1 MASPPMATDADLDR
15 VVVVAAG
22 GVVGVG
28 LAAAP
33 RRLGVPAHLRS
44 PRVAAEPLVLGASIA
59 TSRYFVI
66 SGILFKVLLRYLSE
80 EHRRSRAEGQ
90 KRGGRARGRRGG
102 EK

>member
-44 PRVAAEPLVLGASIA
+44 PRVAAEPLVL
-59 TSRYFVI
+59 
-66 SGILFKVLLRYLSE
+66 KVKFTGLTQNSQVDPE
-80 EHRRSRAEGQ
+80 V
-90 KRGGRARGRRGG
+90 
-102 EK
+102 